1 MILCNCRLSR
11 TPPSPASSI
20 RSTSRR
26 GGIVSQTGEK
36 SGTAFVGV
44 SYYLSAYVS
53 PLASL
58 VWSIAFWLVL
68 VAWGVSI
75 RDRGLVLIGLF
86 FAALYAVVGFGL
98 PLLRR

>member
-1 MILCNCRLSR
+1 MVLILMAFSTRKSPSEATRRGRMILLVVL
-11 TPPSPASSI
+11 A
-20 RSTSRR
+20 
-26 GGIVSQTGEK
+26 
-36 SGTAFVGV
+36 AFVGV